1 MSLRYGRLFDQTVRA
16 EYERALDLAKQN
28 TAAAAPTSAPTSAPT
43 GRAQLPLTV
52 ITGGRDWK
60 DAPLLKSRMAGGFCL
75 RAPAQGA
82 CSYANICEHCP
93 SYRSEPSSLP
103 ILAAQRV
110 DADALARD
118 AEQRGWI
125 DEADRHHKLI
135 ARLDTLIADTETQ
148 TG

>member
-1 MSLRYGRLFDQTVRA
+1 MDSTKPTADP
-16 EYERALDLAKQN
+16 ALDLAKQN
-28 TAAAAPTSAPTSAPT
+28 IPTTMTPGDTA
-43 GRAQLPLTV
+43 GRTQLPLTV

-60 DAPLLKSRMAGGFCL
+60 DTPLLKSRMAGGFCL

-125 DEADRHHKLI
+125 DEAERHHKLI
-135 ARLDTLIADTETQ
+135 ARLDTLIADTEAQ

>member
-1 MSLRYGRLFDQTVRA
+1 M
-16 EYERALDLAKQN
+16 
-28 TAAAAPTSAPTSAPT
+28 
-43 GRAQLPLTV
+43 
-52 ITGGRDWK
+52 
-60 DAPLLKSRMAGGFCL
+60 LKTRVAHGYCSRHES
-75 RAPAQGA
+75 QGA
-82 CSYANICEHCP
+82 CPYANICEHCP

-110 DADALARD
+110 DAAALARD

-125 DEADRHHKLI
+125 EEADRHHKLI